1 MKTKVTIKKEPARPA
16 GGFDAVELMRSIRT
30 EIGKEIEGMTFEQEK
45 ELYKESAEKLKKYKR
60 VGNIG

>member
-45 ELYKESAEKLKKYKR
+45 DSTKNRPKSSKNTS
-60 VGNIG
+60 G